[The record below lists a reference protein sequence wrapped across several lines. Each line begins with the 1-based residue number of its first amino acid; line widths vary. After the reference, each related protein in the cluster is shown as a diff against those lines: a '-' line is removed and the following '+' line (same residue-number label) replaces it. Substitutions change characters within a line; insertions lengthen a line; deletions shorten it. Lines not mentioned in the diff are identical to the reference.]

1 MRTFW
6 EIIWGLAG
14 GLLMAMSTLVVA
26 GTVACA
32 LSAGA
37 CMVWWRHRKRDR

>member
-14 GLLMAMSTLVVA
+14 GLLMAMSIVVVLGTL
-26 GTVACA
+26 ACA
-32 LSAGA
+32 VSAGA
-37 CMVWWRHRKRDR
+37 CVAWWKRHKRNR